1 MIIDITVRNFTSI
14 KEEQLFSMNVERDKT
29 ILSNNF
35 VNATDKLGILKTAG
49 LLGSNASGKSNLL
62 KAFEALRYI
71 SIRSDRLGDGDAIP
85 CYEPFLLSESTK
97 NEQVEFEIEFILN
110 SIVFRYLIKFDKYNI
125 YHEELYFVPNVKP
138 AKLFRRTDPTDW
150 KTKDGISFGDYYKN
164 GKQKFS
170 YYSNNSFLSKAGN
183 SPESPQIIQDVYK
196 YLKNRWNFVA
206 NDNSIYIH
214 KWQDDSDSL
223 EAIKSLMCNMDLG
236 IDNFR
241 FNKKE
246 IDKDISSQL
255 EDLPEE
261 MKDRILEGLST
272 EVIFSHTNESGKPIE
287 FKPKQESLGTKRLFQ
302 MLPLVLLTLKNGDV
316 LFIDEIEDSYH
327 LHVVEL
333 IIKLFHDPKVNINN
347 SQLIYTTHNV
357 SIMKSKLIRK
367 DQLWLVGKFNGAT
380 EYRSLDDFDSTL
392 RSNSPF
398 DKWYEEGRLGGI
410 PSINYYQIANN
421 ISKLVKGE

>member
-1 MIIDITVRNFTSI
+1 MIVDITVRNYTSI
-14 KEEQLFSMNVERDKT
+14 KEEQLFSMHVERDKT
-29 ILSNNF
+29 SLSNNF
-35 VNATDKLGILKTAG
+35 ANITEKLGILKTAG
-49 LLGSNASGKSNLL
+49 LLGANASGKSNLL
-62 KAFEALRYI
+62 GAFEALRYI
-71 SIRSDRLGDGDAIP
+71 STRSDRLGDGDSIP
-85 CYEPFLLSESTK
+85 CYEPFLLSEYSK
-97 NEQVEFEIEFILN
+97 NEPVEFEIEFILN

-150 KTKDGISFGDYYKN
+150 KTKNGISFGDYYKK
-164 GKQKFS
+164 GKQRFS
-170 YYSNNSFLSKAGN
+170 YFSNNSFLSKAGN
-183 SPESPQIIQDVYK
+183 SPESPEIIQDVYK
-196 YLKNRWNFVA
+196 YLKKQWQFVA

-214 KWQDDSDSL
+214 KWHDDIDSL
-223 EAIKSLMCNMDLG
+223 EAMKSLMCNMDLG
-236 IDNFR
+236 IANFR
-241 FNKKE
+241 FNKME
-246 IDKDISSQL
+246 IDKDISSKL

-261 MKDRILEGLST
+261 IKERVLEQLST
-272 EVIFSHTNESGKPIE
+272 EVLFSHTNESGKPIE
-287 FKPKQESLGTKRLFQ
+287 FNSEQESVGTKRLFQ
-302 MLPLVLLTLKNGDV
+302 MLPLILLALKDGNV

-410 PSINYYQIANN
+410 PSIDYYEIANN
-421 ISKLVKGE
+421 ISQLVKGE